1 MQFDP
6 CGMEEFFKQSLEIP
20 VRLCIAQKS
29 VGMMALSLGERARYE
44 RLTTSRRSTRRQP
57 SRPFRVQDQNAQFR
71 LGKSLDTTVITFP
84 NPCFSLTH
92 CDGFAVAVGVPPRTL
107 KGIGVDLEMGQ
118 TAHREAA
125 RFFLTGDEQEWVE
138 GLGSTVRGRELRRLW
153 TVKEAV
159 FKSDPANRART
170 LMSYELIIPAA
181 KCGVAAVGLSAAGA
195 LIRYVSLEFGQGF
208 LSIAAMPKEKVS
220 RWPKN

>member
-44 RLTTSRRSTRRQP
+44 RLTTSRRRSDWLLGR
-57 SRPFRVQDQNAQFR
+57 SALKDLLAR